1 MQALAMIERIQEL
14 LAKKSLHEYEI
25 FVASTDKLRAE
36 AKEGVV
42 HSLDRASETGLSLR
56 ILLDGAFGFA
66 YGSRADEELVE
77 AALLSARHQFKDEFN
92 HIPQVSVDPME
103 LDVYDERIV
112 RAGPDECIERAIELE
127 AASRAADQRI
137 QQVRKA
143 SFSRAITHVHLVNS
157 KEVAVSARATTCG
170 ASIMVMARQGDD
182 MQAGYEFGFSHAW
195 PDIDVHWI
203 GSEAARQATS
213 MLGARHIKTMRLP
226 VLFDNTATSDM
237 LGIIG
242 QSFLGENVIK
252 GKSYL
257 KDKLGAACFSPVIN
271 LSDNPL
277 DPLAADACGF
287 DGEGMPSRD
296 NVLIKDGVLQGYVYD
311 SYWAKVA
318 GTASTGNAVRGGY
331 RSIPGLGLRHLCLMP
346 AHNGGAGLKGPG
358 QTLKVTDIMG
368 LHMADP
374 ISGEFSVGV
383 NGFLMQDDEVLY
395 PVREAALSGN
405 IFEMFARVLAVGSD
419 VRAFGSVKCPSVLID
434 AMDLS
439 SK

>member
-1 MQALAMIERIQEL
+1 MQALEMIAQVQDL
-14 LAKKSLHEYEI
+14 LGKKALRDYEI

-36 AKEGVV
+36 AKDGGV

-66 YGSRADEELVE
+66 YGSTPEEGLVE
-77 AALLSARHQFKDEFN
+77 AALLSARHQFKDEYN
-92 HIPQVSVDPME
+92 HIPQASGATAE
-103 LDVYDERIV
+103 LDVYDDRIAQ
-112 RAGPDECIERAIELE
+112 AGAEDCIERAIKLE
-127 AASRAADQRI
+127 AAARAADHRI

-143 SFSRAITHVHLVNS
+143 SFSRAIAHVHLVNS
-157 KEVAVSARATTCG
+157 QGVSVSTRASTCS
-170 ASIMVMARQGDD
+170 ASIMVMAKQGDD

-195 PDIDVHWI
+195 PEIDVSWI
-203 GSEAARQATS
+203 GREAARQATS
-213 MLGARHIKTMRLP
+213 MLGARHIKTMRIP
-226 VLFDNTATSDM
+226 VLFDNASTSDM

-242 QSFLGENVIK
+242 ESFLGENVVK

-257 KDKLGAACFSPVIN
+257 KDKLGTACFSSAIT
-271 LSDNPL
+271 LADNPL
-277 DPLAADACGF
+277 DPQSADACGF

-296 NVLIKDGVLQGYVYD
+296 NILVKDGVLQGYVYD
-311 SYWAKVA
+311 SYWARVA

-331 RSIPGLGLRHLCLMP
+331 RSIPGLGLRHLCLKP
-346 AHNGGAGLKGPG
+346 GDGDAGLAAQG
-358 QTLKVTDIMG
+358 QIFKVTDIMG

-383 NGFLMQDDEVLY
+383 NGFLMQDGEVMY
-395 PVREAALSGN
+395 PVREAALAGN
-405 IFEMFARVLAVGSD
+405 IFEMFARVLAVGGD
-419 VRAFGSVKCPSVLID
+419 VRAFGSVKCPSALID